1 MSDNRPMS
9 MPTDQRDR
17 PVTPHGQAD
26 ADRLLNEV
34 FRDVDQMLDRSQELP
49 QEPANHKPIAL
60 KPLQVPPIVVQPL
73 VAPAMQPPA
82 VDSPSVEV
90 AINSQGKRAEDK
102 SLLWFDRLL
111 LGGAFVSLAVVLGL
125 WLFNRG
131 YFRQSA
137 SEQPPQTSS
146 STTAPVLENPGTASD
161 EEFIAYMGQAL
172 DRIENRPA
180 LPPLPES
187 SVPTASSEGTLNIP
201 VDATSP
207 NAVAQSLTRIAN
219 ALERQSLTQVPLPSL
234 PSNETTQGNETT
246 QENLAE
252 TESEA
257 DADGDD
263 EAVAQVPQLPEIAEA
278 APSSPP
284 SAAAVTPAA
293 KQPTP
298 SQQPANEQRTAAA
311 PAGVY
316 ALVGTLER
324 GEGQQPAALFEV
336 NGSPRWIDIGQSI
349 GSSGWTLSEVTGDRV
364 SVRRNG
370 ETRTIYVGQQ
380 F

>member
-1 MSDNRPMS
+1 MSDNRSTP

-17 PVTPHGQAD
+17 PINPHGQAD

-34 FRDVDQMLDRSQELP
+34 FRDVDQMLDRTQELP

-73 VAPAMQPPA
+73 VAPAVQPPA
-82 VDSPSVEV
+82 VESPSVEV

-102 SLLWFDRLL
+102 SLVWFDRLL

-131 YFRQSA
+131 YFRQSVD
-137 SEQPPQTSS
+137 EQPAQSDS
-146 STTAPVLENPGTASD
+146 RSTTAPVLENAGTASD

-180 LPPLPES
+180 LPPLTES
-187 SVPTASSEGTLNIP
+187 SVPTAPSETGTLNIP
-201 VDATSP
+201 VDGTSP

-234 PSNETTQGNETT
+234 PTENTTEGPVAEAESEGDANEGDETT
-246 QENLAE
+246 
-252 TESEA
+252 
-257 DADGDD
+257 
-263 EAVAQVPQLPEIAEA
+263 VRVPQLPEIAEE
-278 APSSPP
+278 APSPP
-284 SAAAVTPAA
+284 PNTAAVTPAA

-298 SQQPANEQRTAAA
+298 SERPADEQQTAAA

-349 GSSGWTLSEVTGDRV
+349 GDSGWTLSEVTGDRV

>member
-1 MSDNRPMS
+1 MSDNRSTP

-17 PVTPHGQAD
+17 SIPPHDQAD

-49 QEPANHKPIAL
+49 REPANHKPIAL

-82 VDSPSVEV
+82 VESPSVEV
-90 AINSQGKRAEDK
+90 AVNAQGKRAEDK
-102 SLLWFDRLL
+102 SLVWFDRLL

-131 YFRQSA
+131 YFRQNVDG
-137 SEQPPQTSS
+137 QPPQSDTST
-146 STTAPVLENPGTASD
+146 TTAPVLENPGTASD

-187 SVPTASSEGTLNIP
+187 SSPTAPSDTGTLNIP

-234 PSNETTQGNETT
+234 PSDETT

-257 DADGDD
+257 ETDGEE
-263 EAVAQVPQLPEIAEA
+263 EAVAQVPQRPEIAEE

-284 SAAAVTPAA
+284 RAAAITPAA
-293 KQPTP
+293 KQPTS
-298 SQQPANEQRTAAA
+298 SQAPANEPRAAAA
-311 PAGVY
+311 PSGVY

-349 GSSGWTLSEVTGDRV
+349 GNSGWTLSEVTGDRV

>member
-17 PVTPHGQAD
+17 PINPHGQAD

-102 SLLWFDRLL
+102 SLVWFDRLL

-131 YFRQSA
+131 YFRQGV

-146 STTAPVLENPGTASD
+146 STTTAPVLENPGTASD

-187 SVPTASSEGTLNIP
+187 SVPSAPSEGTLNIP
-201 VDATSP
+201 VDSTSP
-207 NAVAQSLTRIAN
+207 SAVAQSLTRIAN
-219 ALERQSLTQVPLPSL
+219 ALERQSLTQVPLP
-234 PSNETTQGNETT
+234 
-246 QENLAE
+246 NLLSEE
-252 TESEA
+252 TEDTPAADSEPENE
-257 DADGDD
+257 GD
-263 EAVAQVPQLPEIAEA
+263 ETAVRVPQLPEIAEA

-284 SAAAVTPAA
+284 NAAAATPAE

-298 SQQPANEQRTAAA
+298 SQPSDDEQRTAAA
-311 PAGVY
+311 PEEVY

-349 GSSGWTLSEVTGDRV
+349 GNSGWTLSEVRGDRV

-370 ETRTIYVGQQ
+370 ETRTFHVGQHL
-380 F
+380 

>member
-34 FRDVDQMLDRSQELP
+34 FRDVDQMLDRTQELP

-131 YFRQSA
+131 YFSQWFGGDA
-137 SEQPPQTSS
+137 APAETSS
-146 STTAPVLENPGTASD
+146 SPATPASQSSGSAVD
-161 EEFIAYMGQAL
+161 QDFIAYMGQAL
-172 DRIENRPA
+172 DRIENRQ
-180 LPPLPES
+180 PLPDTLDPPAPVS
-187 SVPTASSEGTLNIP
+187 PSETGTLQIP

-207 NAVAQSLTRIAN
+207 DAVAQSLSRIAN
-219 ALERQSLTQVPLPSL
+219 ALERVSTTPVPLPNL
-234 PSNETTQGNETT
+234 PSGDSSV
-246 QENLAE
+246 AE
-252 TESEA
+252 R
-257 DADGDD
+257 DANGD
-263 EAVAQVPQLPEIAEA
+263 EAVVQVPQVPPVLQEVPP
-278 APSSPP
+278 APSS
-284 SAAAVTPAA
+284 AAAA
-293 KQPTP
+293 TP
-298 SQQPANEQRTAAA
+298 SPAEKEPEPTAQPRSPQRTAAA
-311 PAGVY
+311 PAGIY

-324 GEGQQPAALFEV
+324 GEGQRPAALFEV
-336 NGSPRWIDIGQSI
+336 NGSPRWIDIGQPV
-349 GSSGWTLSEVTGDRV
+349 GDSGWTLTEVTGDRV
-364 SVRRNG
+364 SMRRNG

>member
-1 MSDNRPMS
+1 

-17 PVTPHGQAD
+17 PINPHGQAD

-82 VDSPSVEV
+82 VESPSVEV

-131 YFRQSA
+131 YFSQWFGGDPA
-137 SEQPPQTSS
+137 PTETSS
-146 STTAPVLENPGTASD
+146 SPAAPVSETSGGVAD
-161 EEFIAYMGQAL
+161 QDFIAYMGQAL
-172 DRIENRPA
+172 DRIENRQA
-180 LPPLPES
+180 LPDTLEPPAPIS
-187 SVPTASSEGTLNIP
+187 PSETGTLQIP
-201 VDATSP
+201 VDGTSP
-207 NAVAQSLTRIAN
+207 DAVAQSLTRIAN
-219 ALERQSLTQVPLPSL
+219 ALERVSTTPVPLPNL
-234 PSNETTQGNETT
+234 PNQDNV
-246 QENLAE
+246 
-252 TESEA
+252 A
-257 DADGDD
+257 DSDAGGD
-263 EAVAQVPQLPEIAEA
+263 EAVVQVPEIPPVLQEVPP
-278 APSSPP
+278 APST
-284 SAAAVTPAA
+284 AAAA
-293 KQPTP
+293 TP
-298 SQQPANEQRTAAA
+298 SPAEKEPDPSPQPPREQRTATA
-311 PAGVY
+311 PAGIY

-324 GEGQQPAALFEV
+324 GEGQRPAALFEV
-336 NGSPRWIDIGQSI
+336 NGSPRWIDIGQPV
-349 GSSGWTLSEVTGDRV
+349 GDSGWTLTEVTGDRV
-364 SVRRNG
+364 SMRRNG

>member
-1 MSDNRPMS
+1 

-17 PVTPHGQAD
+17 PINPHGQAD

-82 VDSPSVEV
+82 VESASVEV

-131 YFRQSA
+131 YFSQWFGGDSTPT
-137 SEQPPQTSS
+137 ETSS
-146 STTAPVLENPGTASD
+146 SPAAPVSNNSGRAAD
-161 EEFIAYMGQAL
+161 QDFIAYMGQAL
-172 DRIENRPA
+172 DRIENRQA
-180 LPPLPES
+180 LPDTLEPP
-187 SVPTASSEGTLNIP
+187 VPISPTETGTLQIP
-201 VDATSP
+201 VDGTSP
-207 NAVAQSLTRIAN
+207 DAVAQSLTRIAN
-219 ALERQSLTQVPLPSL
+219 ALERVSTTPVPLPD
-234 PSNETTQGNETT
+234 
-246 QENLAE
+246 LA
-252 TESEA
+252 SGDA
-257 DADGDD
+257 SVADSDADED
-263 EAVAQVPQLPEIAEA
+263 EAVVQPPEIPPVLREIPP
-278 APSSPP
+278 APSS
-284 SAAAVTPAA
+284 AATA
-293 KQPTP
+293 TP
-298 SQQPANEQRTAAA
+298 SPAEKEPDPSPQPPREQRTAAA
-311 PAGVY
+311 PAGIY

-324 GEGQQPAALFEV
+324 GEGQRPAALFEV
-336 NGSPRWIDIGQSI
+336 NGSPRWIDIGQPV
-349 GSSGWTLSEVTGDRV
+349 GDSGWTLTEVTGDRV
-364 SVRRNG
+364 SMRRNG

>member
-17 PVTPHGQAD
+17 PITPHGQAD

-82 VDSPSVEV
+82 MDSPSVEV

-131 YFRQSA
+131 YFRQSV
-137 SEQPPQTSS
+137 SEQPPQNTSS
-146 STTAPVLENPGTASD
+146 TTTAPVLENPGTASD
-161 EEFIAYMGQAL
+161 EEFITYMGQAL

-187 SVPTASSEGTLNIP
+187 SASPSETGTLNIP
-201 VDATSP
+201 VDSTSP
-207 NAVAQSLTRIAN
+207 SAVAQSLTRIAN
-219 ALERQSLTQVPLPSL
+219 ALERQSLTQVPLP
-234 PSNETTQGNETT
+234 
-246 QENLAE
+246 NLLSEE
-252 TESEA
+252 TEDTTATASEPENE
-257 DADGDD
+257 GD
-263 EAVAQVPQLPEIAEA
+263 EAAVQVPQLPEIAET
-278 APSSPP
+278 APSPP
-284 SAAAVTPAA
+284 PNATAVTPAA

-298 SQQPANEQRTAAA
+298 SQPPANEQRTAAA

-349 GSSGWTLSEVTGDRV
+349 GNSGWTLSEVTGDRV